1 MTAQKEGSTHS
12 KGIKTI
18 KTFDYEKLL
27 LLKSMQNTRSAIKY
41 CYHRDKKNN
50 KSGQGDLNKK
60 EMQLNLCSIFSILM
74 FGQLYLFA

>member
-1 MTAQKEGSTHS
+1 MTAQKEGPTHS

-27 LLKSMQNTRSAIKY
+27 LLKSTQNTRSGIKY

-60 EMQLNLCSIFSILM
+60 EIQLNLCSIFSFLM
-74 FGQLYLFA
+74 FDELYLFA